1 MGVRP
6 AREPVAWPGGGI
18 QPRLTGVRAGQGAA
32 AYAAQPVWRMAA
44 GMEMHD
50 LRGFLA
56 LLRQRGQLLDVE
68 AAVDPVLE
76 STALSL
82 RALREQGPALL
93 MHQPVGSAHPLLGNL
108 FGHRR
113 RIELA
118 LGGRPLASLRELGE
132 LLAAIKEPRWPSSLK
147 DALQSWPELAQL
159 ANVAPRRMPA
169 AAFNEVVLE
178 RDDIDLARLPIQ
190 HCWPE
195 DADRLITF
203 GMVVTRGTTQARQN
217 LGIYRQQPIGRNRVI
232 MRWLA
237 HRGGAQDY
245 ASWQA
250 AHPDRPFPVLVAI
263 GADPA
268 TMLAAVA
275 PVPDTLSE
283 YEFAGLLRG
292 SRSRVWR
299 SETTGLD
306 APAGAEIVL
315 EGFIHPGDTALEGPF
330 GDHTGYYNV
339 QAHFPVLTIER
350 MRLRAD
356 AIYHGSYMGR
366 SPLDEPSV
374 LSAALNDVFVPIL
387 RKVFPEIVD
396 FYLPPEACSY
406 RLAVVSIRKQYP
418 GHARRVMMGIWS
430 YLRQFTYTKFVVV
443 TDEDIDV
450 RDWGQV
456 MWAVS
461 TRVDPA
467 RDALLVENTPIDYLD
482 FASPVQGLGSK
493 LGLDATGKW
502 PGETSREWGRPI
514 RPDPAVERRV
524 ERLWDALSQVA
535 AGARHDHP
543 GPT

>member
-1 MGVRP
+1 
-6 AREPVAWPGGGI
+6 
-18 QPRLTGVRAGQGAA
+18 
-32 AYAAQPVWRMAA
+32 
-44 GMEMHD
+44 MHD
-50 LRGFLA
+50 LRTFLA

-76 STALSL
+76 STALSQ

-93 MHQPVGSAHPLLGNL
+93 MRHPLGSAHPLLGNL

-147 DALQSWPELAQL
+147 DALRSWPELAQL
-159 ANVAPRRMPA
+159 ANVAPRRVPE
-169 AAFNEVVLE
+169 AAFNELVLE

-195 DADRLITF
+195 DIDRLITF

-217 LGIYRQQPIGRNRVI
+217 VGIYRQQPIGRNRVI

-237 HRGGAQDY
+237 HRGGAQDH

-292 SRSRVWR
+292 ARTQLWR

-330 GDHTGYYNV
+330 GDHTGYYNA

-350 MRLRAD
+350 MRLRGD

-396 FYLPPEACSY
+396 FHLPPEACSY

-418 GHARRVMMGIWS
+418 GHARRIMMGVWS
-430 YLRQFTYTKFVVV
+430 YLRQFTYTKFVIV

-456 MWAVS
+456 LWALS

-482 FASPVQGLGSK
+482 FASPVSGLGSK

-502 PGETSREWGRPI
+502 PGETSRPWGRPI
-514 RPDPAVERRV
+514 RPDAAVERRV
-524 ERLWDALSQVA
+524 EALWAALWQA
-535 AGARHDHP
+535 RAGGDGRGHLA
-543 GPT
+543 PT